1 MHAVVL
7 CPGESLRLMDRLPQC
22 DMSIGVNRAAL
33 AFRVDWFAASD
44 YPMIRN
50 HIESL
55 PGTPSLLTLRQTEI
69 DLRNRLSRF
78 PRVCIAE
85 SLPCPLKHPKT
96 MMLAVLLAF
105 SLGATTIDVYGADW
119 TGTRDYDGVEA
130 GENRTPDRWDAERHD
145 WDILTAWLNERGVIA
160 RRV

>member
-1 MHAVVL
+1 
-7 CPGESLRLMDRLPQC
+7 
-22 DMSIGVNRAAL
+22 
-33 AFRVDWFAASD
+33 
-44 YPMIRN
+44 
-50 HIESL
+50 
-55 PGTPSLLTLRQTEI
+55 
-69 DLRNRLSRF
+69 
-78 PRVCIAE
+78 
-85 SLPCPLKHPKT
+85 